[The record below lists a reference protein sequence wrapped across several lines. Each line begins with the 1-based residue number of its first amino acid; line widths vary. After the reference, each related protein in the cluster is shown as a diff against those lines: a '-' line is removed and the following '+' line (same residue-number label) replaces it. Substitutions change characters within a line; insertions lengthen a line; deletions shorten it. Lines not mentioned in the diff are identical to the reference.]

1 MKKQDLIAQLSCF
14 DDEDDICLAFP
25 SGDYWGRVLAKEV
38 SEVST
43 EQVAWSD
50 YHNSYKLVDE
60 EDIEKGY
67 YEKEDLKKVI
77 VLS

>member
-14 DDEDDICLAFP
+14 DDEDDICFAFP
-25 SGDYWGRVLAKEV
+25 SGDYWGNFIAKEV
-38 SEVST
+38 SDITE
-43 EQVAWSD
+43 EQVVWSD

-60 EDIEKGY
+60 EKIEKGY
-67 YEKEDLKKVI
+67 YEKEDLKKVV

>member
-14 DDEDDICLAFP
+14 NDEDDICFAFP
-25 SGDYWGRVLAKEV
+25 SGDYWGRVLTREV
-38 SEVST
+38 TEIT
-43 EQVAWSD
+43 EEQVTWSD

-67 YEKEDLKKVI
+67 YEDEDLKKVI

>member
-14 DDEDDICLAFP
+14 DDEDDIYLAFP